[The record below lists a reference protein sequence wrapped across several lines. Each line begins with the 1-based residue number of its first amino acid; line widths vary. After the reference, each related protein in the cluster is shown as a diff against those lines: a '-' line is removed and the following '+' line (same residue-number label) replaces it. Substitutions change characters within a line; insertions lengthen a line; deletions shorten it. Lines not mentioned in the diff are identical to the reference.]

1 MSRANTTKATI
12 DFETRSAC
20 NLRHSGAWKYSL
32 DPSTEVLCLVF
43 RLPHWRRGRTS
54 LYHPAFS
61 AIGLVEH
68 FEAAAIEEL
77 FAWIEDAGLVEAHS
91 AFFERAI
98 WTNILAAKLGWP
110 SIPATAWRCSA
121 AKAATHALPRKLE
134 DAGSA
139 LHLDVRKD
147 TRKLETE
154 GVKVLKQIHIVR
166 KVATPRKPR
175 KKEREEWLKSH
186 ATLDGMPLLWHQSID
201 LYNRLFEY
209 CRQDVLAEEELSSSL
224 TDLSP
229 SESNIY
235 VLDQIVNERGFQLD
249 VPAVKMALS
258 LIQTEAVS
266 LNAELS
272 VLTNGD
278 VTRATQRDRMKKW
291 LGTQG
296 VTLYDTKGTTIDD
309 VLSADD
315 GDEPDDEER
324 TPWELPPL
332 PPAPRRALEILRTLG
347 RSSTAKYE
355 TMLDWACGDGRVR
368 GGLLYHGAS
377 TGRWSGAGVQP
388 HNFPKGTIKGFD
400 MESAWTALLKG
411 LNPYQEKT
419 IMEVLACALRGAIV
433 PRPGY
438 QLYVADFAGIEARGL
453 LWFAHDERGLDIFR
467 NGEDPYCDMA
477 SAIYDRVIT
486 KADKNERQLGK
497 AAVLGCGYQMG
508 GAKFVATAATYGV
521 TIDEEFGVEVVRKY
535 REKYSKVKSLWWSTE
550 AAAIEA
556 MSKRG
561 VAVKNSYCSWL
572 RSPTHDFLY
581 CILPSGRRLA
591 YPEPEVRERET
602 PWGALKPSLTFK
614 GVDARTRQWKRQVTY
629 GGSLVENI
637 VQALSRDLMAGAL
650 ERCEAHPVYIP
661 VLSVH
666 DELVAEA
673 LLGTGDVKEF
683 EALTAVVPKW
693 ATGMPIAAE
702 GWRGMRYRK

>member
-1 MSRANTTKATI
+1 MP
-12 DFETRSAC
+12 E
-20 NLRHSGAWKYSL
+20 L
-32 DPSTEVLCLVF
+32 
-43 RLPHWRRGRTS
+43 
-54 LYHPAFS
+54 
-61 AIGLVEH
+61 
-68 FEAAAIEEL
+68 FEAEAIDEL
-77 FAWIEDAGLVEAHS
+77 FAWIDEGGLIEAHN

-98 WTNILAAKLGWP
+98 WTNILSTKYGWP
-110 SIPATAWRCSA
+110 AIPATSWRCSA
-121 AKAATHALPRKLE
+121 AKAASHALPRKLE

-139 LHLDVRKD
+139 LYLDVTKD
-147 TRKLETE
+147 TE
-154 GVKVLKQIHIVR
+154 GHKVMLKVS
-166 KVATPRKPR
+166 KPRKAR
-175 KKEREEWLKSH
+175 KKEREEWLTNH
-186 ATLDGMPLLWHQSID
+186 ATLDDMPLLWQESSD
-201 LYNRLFEY
+201 LFNRLFAY

-224 TDLSP
+224 PDLSP
-229 SESNIY
+229 SESRIY
-235 VLDQIVNERGFQLD
+235 VLDQVVNERGFQLD
-249 VPAVKMALS
+249 LPAVQKALE
-258 LIQTEAVS
+258 LISTETAA
-266 LNAELS
+266 LNGELGVITQGS
-272 VLTNGD
+272 
-278 VTRATQRDRMKKW
+278 VTRATQRDRMKRW

-296 VTLYDTKGTTIDD
+296 VTLYDTKGATIDD
-309 VLSADD
+309 VLAEDD
-315 GDEPDDEER
+315 GDEPDDTDS
-324 TPWELPPL
+324 TPWDLPPL

-355 TMLDWACGDGRVR
+355 TMLNWACGDGRVR

-400 MESAWTALLKG
+400 MEVAWEKLKRG
-411 LNPYQEKT
+411 ENPYPSYT
-419 IMEVLACALRGAIV
+419 LMENLACALRGAIIA
-433 PRPGY
+433 RPGH

-453 LWFAHDERGLDIFR
+453 LWFAQDERGLDIFR
-467 NGEDPYCDMA
+467 SNGDPYCDMA
-477 SAIYDRVIT
+477 SAIYDREIT

-508 GAKFVATAATYGV
+508 GSKFQATALTYGV
-521 TIDEEFGVEVVRKY
+521 EIDEEFATEVVRKY
-535 REKYSKVKSLWWSTE
+535 REKYWKVKNLWWSTE

-561 VAVKNSYCSWL
+561 VSVKNNSCSWL
-572 RSPTHDFLY
+572 RSTTHDFLY

-602 PWGALKPSLTFK
+602 PWGAMKPSLTFK
-614 GVDARTRQWKRQVTY
+614 GVDARTRQWRRQVTY

-650 ERCEAHPVYIP
+650 ERCEEHPVYIP

-673 LLGTGDVKEF
+673 PMGTGDVKEF

-693 ATGMPIAAE
+693 AAGMPIAAE